1 MFPSSLN
8 RQSQLCEKQK
18 ACRDAARKL
27 VEEMDDLLTYG
38 VDRLEDML
46 KSNPTTK
53 KAFQVVAE
61 VFEEIST
68 VIEKENKGIMTSFI
82 RKYQLLYTTYS
93 A

>member
-1 MFPSSLN
+1 
-8 RQSQLCEKQK
+8 
-18 ACRDAARKL
+18 
-27 VEEMDDLLTYG
+27 MDDLLTYG

-46 KSNPTTK
+46 KNNTATK

-68 VIEKENKGIMTSFI
+68 VIEKEDKGIMSSAI
-82 RKYQLLYTTYS
+82 REYQLLYTTYS

>member
-1 MFPSSLN
+1 M
-8 RQSQLCEKQK
+8 QLLEKQK
-18 ACRDAARKL
+18 TIRDAARKL
-27 VEEMDDLLTYG
+27 VEEMDDLLNYG

-53 KAFQVVAE
+53 KAFQAIAE

-68 VIEKENKGIMTSFI
+68 VIEKENKGVMASLF
-82 RKYQLLYTTYS
+82 REYQLLYTLYS

>member
-1 MFPSSLN
+1 
-8 RQSQLCEKQK
+8 
-18 ACRDAARKL
+18 
-27 VEEMDDLLTYG
+27 MDDLLNYG

-46 KSNPTTK
+46 KNNPTTK

-68 VIEKENKGIMTSFI
+68 VIEKEDKGIMASLI
-82 RKYQLLYTTYS
+82 REYQLLYTTYS